1 MSDARNRLALK
12 VAGQVFGGWTSVRVR
27 HSIEQIAGTFDI
39 GYTERWPG
47 ETKGWVI
54 PAGEYCE
61 VLIGEHTVI
70 SGFVDKTA
78 VSYDGSSHAL
88 RITGRDR
95 TGDLVDCSAPSKA
108 FSGLTFKQ
116 LADTLCKP
124 FHITVYDE
132 TVDVKKLTVS
142 QKKIG
147 KKGDPPKSQRVGA
160 ALPKAACQN
169 SETVFRTLQRLAR
182 TEGVLLVS
190 DAEGGLLLT
199 RAGRAGKIG
208 VPLEL
213 GTNVL
218 SAEFE
223 HSQANLFSEI
233 TVKGQASTQDADA
246 SSGKLENWLSPK
258 HTVSRAADGGVRT
271 GNSEITRYRP
281 LIIVAEAQAD
291 ARRVKQRA
299 EWEASNR
306 EAKSRTYKATV
317 QGWYPS
323 ERDGDIWRINSL
335 VRVRDAWARI
345 DEDWL
350 LAAVDFTLDE
360 SGTRCALELVS
371 ANAFEELPELP
382 QPKAGAT
389 ASSGKM
395 EKW

>member
-1 MSDARNRLALK
+1 MTDARNKLTLK
-12 VAGQVFGGWTSVRVR
+12 VNGQLFGGWTSVRVR

-39 GYTERWPG
+39 SYTERWPG

-61 VLIGEHTVI
+61 VRIGEHTVI

-78 VSYDGSSHAL
+78 VSYDGNSHTL
-88 RITGRDR
+88 RVTGRDR

-116 LADTLCKP
+116 LADELCKP
-124 FHITVYDE
+124 FSITVYDE
-132 TVDVKKLTVS
+132 TVDEKKLTVS

-147 KKGDPPKSQRVGA
+147 KKGTKPKAKRVGA

-182 TEGVLLVS
+182 NEGVLLVS

-199 RAGRAGKIG
+199 RAGRAGR
-208 VPLEL
+208 VSVSLEL
-213 GTNVL
+213 GKNIL
-218 SAEFE
+218 AAEFE

-233 TVKGQASTQDADA
+233 TVKGQASTQDADGA
-246 SSGKLENWLSPK
+246 AGKMENWLSPK
-258 HTVSRAADGGVRT
+258 HTVSRGASGGAKT
-271 GNSEITRYRP
+271 GNSQITRYRP

-323 ERDGDIWRINSL
+323 DQDRDIWRINSML
-335 VRVRDAWARI
+335 RVVDAWARL

-360 SGTRCALELVS
+360 SGTRASLELTS
-371 ANAFEELPELP
+371 PNAFDELPELP
-382 QPKAGAT
+382 QPQAGAAGT
-389 ASSGKM
+389 GKM

>member
-1 MSDARNRLALK
+1 MTDARNKLTLK
-12 VAGQVFGGWTSVRVR
+12 VNGQVFSGWKSVRVR
-27 HSIEQIAGTFDI
+27 HSIEQISGTFDI
-39 GYTERWPG
+39 TYTERWPG
-47 ETKGWVI
+47 ETIGWVI

-70 SGFVDKTA
+70 SGYVDKPT
-78 VSYDGSSHAL
+78 VGYDGNSHTL
-88 RITGRDR
+88 RVTGRDR

-116 LADTLCKP
+116 LADELCKP
-124 FHITVYDE
+124 FGITVYDE
-132 TVDVKKLTVS
+132 TVDEKKLTVS

-147 KKGDPPKSQRVGA
+147 KKGTKPKAKRVGA
-160 ALPKAACQN
+160 ALPKAACQS
-169 SETVFRTLQRLAR
+169 SETVFRMLQRLAR
-182 TEGVLLVS
+182 NEGVLLVS

-199 RAGRAGKIG
+199 RAGRAGRVG
-208 VPLEL
+208 VTLEL
-213 GTNVL
+213 GKNIL

-223 HSQANLFSEI
+223 ESQVNLFSEI
-233 TVKGQASTQDADA
+233 TVKGQASTQDADGA
-246 SSGKLENWLSPK
+246 GKMENWLSPK
-258 HTVSRAADGGVRT
+258 HTVSRGNAGTAKT
-271 GNSEITRYRP
+271 GNSQITRYRP

-323 ERDGDIWRINSL
+323 DQDRDIWRINSM
-335 VRVRDAWARI
+335 VRVVDAWARI

-350 LAAVDFTLDE
+350 LAAVDFTLSD
-360 SGTRCALELVS
+360 SGTLAALEFTS
-371 ANAFEELPELP
+371 PKAFDELPELP
-382 QPKAGAT
+382 QPKAGAAGT
-389 ASSGKM
+389 GKM

>member
-1 MSDARNRLALK
+1 MTDNRNRLSLK
-12 VAGQVFGGWTSVRVR
+12 VGGQVFSGWTSVRVR

-39 GYTERWPG
+39 SYTERWPG
-47 ETKGWVI
+47 QTQGWVI

-61 VLIGEHTVI
+61 VRIGEHTVI

-78 VSYDGSSHAL
+78 VSYDGNSHEL
-88 RITGRDR
+88 RVTGRDR

-116 LADTLCKP
+116 LADELCKP
-124 FHITVYDE
+124 FGITVYDE
-132 TVDVKKLTVS
+132 TVDEKKLTVS

-147 KKGDPPKSQRVGA
+147 KKGTKPQTKRVSA

-182 TEGVLLVS
+182 NEGVLLVS

-199 RAGRAGKIG
+199 RAGRAGRIS
-208 VPLEL
+208 VPLQL
-213 GTNVL
+213 GSNIL
-218 SAEFE
+218 AAEFE

-233 TVKGQASTQDADA
+233 TVKGQASTQDADGSA
-246 SSGKLENWLSPK
+246 GKMENWLSPK
-258 HTVSRAADGGVRT
+258 HTVTRGGGTGVKT
-271 GNSEITRYRP
+271 GNSQITRYRP
-281 LIIVAEAQAD
+281 LIVVAEAQAD
-291 ARRVKQRA
+291 ARRVKLRA
-299 EWEASNR
+299 EWEAGNR

-323 ERDGDIWRINSL
+323 EQDQDIWRINSM
-335 VRVRDAWARI
+335 VRVVDAWARL

-350 LAAVDFTLDE
+350 LASIDFTLDE
-360 SGTRCALELVS
+360 GGTRAMLELTS
-371 ANAFEELPELP
+371 PKAFDELPELP
-382 QPKAGAT
+382 QPQAGVG
-389 ASSGKM
+389 GKM